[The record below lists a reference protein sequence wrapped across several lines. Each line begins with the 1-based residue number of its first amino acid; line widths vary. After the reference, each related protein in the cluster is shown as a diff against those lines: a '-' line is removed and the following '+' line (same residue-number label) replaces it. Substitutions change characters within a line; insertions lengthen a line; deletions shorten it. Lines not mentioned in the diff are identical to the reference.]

1 MAITLEAA
9 RINAKLTQ
17 AELAQ
22 ALGVTRARVSGWE
35 NGRINIPAIYLRRIA
50 ELSGVQE
57 NEIFLPVQSIENG
70 LDAEDTK
77 EG

>member
-50 ELSGVQE
+50 ELSGVRE
-57 NEIFLPVQSIENG
+57 HEIFLPGQSIENG
-70 LDAEDTK
+70 LDAGETK

>member
-17 AELAQ
+17 AELARE
-22 ALGVTRARVSGWE
+22 LGVTRMTVSGWE
-35 NGRINIPAIYLRRIA
+35 NGKAKIPAIYLRRIA
-50 ELSGVQE
+50 ELSGVRE
-57 NEIFLPVQSIENG
+57 HEIFLPGQSIDNG
-70 LDAEDTK
+70 LDAGETK